1 MIDSFSV
8 LKNKYNVSRETLSQ
22 LIIYHDLL
30 IKWQKRLNLISPKTI
45 ENIWERH
52 ILDCAQL
59 YSFLP
64 NGPCCILDVGS
75 GAGLPGI
82 IVSILTD
89 HKVHL
94 VESDQRKCAFLRTV
108 TSRINLNTII
118 HETRMEEMQTLAPD
132 IIIARAFAPIPR
144 LLKLTEKQ
152 HHPELRFL
160 LLKGRDVNSELIN
173 IDTWK
178 KLRVTNKYASIT
190 SEDGCVLE
198 LQFNDS
204 L

>member
-22 LIIYHDLL
+22 LKTYHDLL
-30 IKWQKRLNLISPKTI
+30 IKWQKRLNLISPNTI
-45 ENIWERH
+45 DNIWERH

-64 NGPCCILDVGS
+64 NRPCSILDVGS
-75 GAGLPGI
+75 GSGLPGI
-82 IVSILTD
+82 IVSILTSQN
-89 HKVHL
+89 VHL

-108 TSRINLNTII
+108 TSRLNLNTTI
-118 HETRMEEMQTLAPD
+118 HEKRMEKMQALIPD

-152 HHPELRFL
+152 HHPKLRFL
-160 LLKGRDVNSELIN
+160 LLKGKDVDSELIN
-173 IDTWK
+173 LDTWK
-178 KLRVTNKYASIT
+178 TLRVTNKHASIT

-198 LQFNDS
+198 LQFNDA

>member
-1 MIDSFSV
+1 MIDSFSM
-8 LKNKYNVSRETLSQ
+8 LRNKYNVSRETLSQ
-22 LIIYHDLL
+22 LITYRDLL
-30 IKWQKRLNLISPKTI
+30 IKWQKKLNLISPKTI
-45 ENIWERH
+45 DNIWERH

-64 NGPCCILDVGS
+64 NSPCCILDVGS
-75 GAGLPGI
+75 GSGLPGI
-82 IVSILTD
+82 IVSILTTQN
-89 HKVHL
+89 VHL

-108 TSRINLNTII
+108 TSRLNLNATI
-118 HETRMEEMQTLAPD
+118 HEKRMEQMQTLIPD

-152 HHPELRFL
+152 HHPKLRFL
-160 LLKGRDVNSELIN
+160 LLKGRDVDSELIN
-173 IDTWK
+173 IDSWK
-178 KLRVTNKYASIT
+178 TLRVTKRHASIT

-198 LQFNDS
+198 LQFNDA

>member
-1 MIDSFSV
+1 MIDFFSV
-8 LKNKYNVSRETLSQ
+8 LKNKYNVSRETFSQ
-22 LIIYHDLL
+22 LITYHDLL

-45 ENIWERH
+45 DNIWERH

-64 NGPCCILDVGS
+64 NRPCCILDVGS
-75 GAGLPGI
+75 GSGLPGI
-82 IVSILTD
+82 IVSILTSQN
-89 HKVHL
+89 VHL

-108 TSRINLNTII
+108 TSRLNLNTTI
-118 HETRMEEMQTLAPD
+118 HEKRMEKMQTLIPD

-152 HHPELRFL
+152 HHPKLRFL
-160 LLKGRDVNSELIN
+160 LLKGKDVDSELIN
-173 IDTWK
+173 LDTWK
-178 KLRVTNKYASIT
+178 TLRVTNKHASIT

-198 LQFNDS
+198 LQFNDA